1 MNFDLSDEQR
11 LLADSL
17 AKWAARSWDF
27 ETRQKIAETPTGR
40 SPAVWAELAD
50 LGLHG
55 LPFAEDD
62 GGFGGGP
69 VETMIVMEAFGRAL
83 VGEPWLTGVV
93 LAGAVL
99 RHGASPEQRA
109 ELVPQIVAGELV
121 LAPAFEEA
129 QGRWTL
135 TDVATRATAVDGGW
149 RIDGAKAFV
158 VHGAGADRFV
168 VSARTAGDRRAPSGV
183 GLFLV
188 PRTASGVTVV
198 DRAAHDG
205 TRLADLRLDGVVV
218 PASAAIGDPAA
229 GLPIL
234 ERAVDE
240 AIAAVAAEAVGA
252 MDEALKMTVE
262 YLKTRVQFGK
272 TIGSFQALQHRAAD
286 MYVAVE
292 QARSMALWATMSV
305 GEDDPVARAKAMS
318 AAKVQIARSARFV
331 GQQAIQLHGGIGMTW
346 EYKVGHLFK
355 RLTAIERQF
364 GDLDHHLDRLAATD
378 GLLEP
383 L

>member
-17 AKWAARSWDF
+17 AKWAARSHGF
-27 ETRQKIAETPTGR
+27 ETRQAIAESATGR
-40 SPAVWAELAD
+40 SATVWAELAE

-55 LPFAEDD
+55 LPFSEED

-83 VGEPWLTGVV
+83 VGEPWATGIV
-93 LAGAVL
+93 LAGAIL
-99 RHGASPEQRA
+99 RHGATAEQRA

-121 LAPAFEEA
+121 LAPALGEA
-129 QGRWTL
+129 QGRWDL
-135 TDVATRATAVDGGW
+135 ADVATRATAVDGGW
-149 RIDGAKAFV
+149 RIDGAKALV
-158 VHGAGADRFV
+158 VHGASADRFV
-168 VSARTAGDRRAPSGV
+168 VSARTAGERRSTDGI

-188 PRTASGVTVV
+188 GRDAPGVRVT
-198 DRAAHDG
+198 DRVAHDG
-205 TRLADLRLDGVVV
+205 SRVADLDFDGVVV
-218 PASAAIGDPAA
+218 PAGAAIGDPAGA
-229 GLPIL
+229 LPVIA
-234 ERAVDE
+234 RAVDE
-240 AIAAVAAEAVGA
+240 AIAAIAAEAVGA
-252 MDEALKMTVE
+252 MDEALTMTVE

-292 QARSMALWATMSV
+292 QARSMALWATMSA
-305 GEDDPVARAKAMS
+305 GDDDAARRAKVMA
-318 AAKVQIARSARFV
+318 AAKIQIARSARFV

-364 GDLDHHLDRLAATD
+364 GDLDHHLDRLSATD
-378 GLLEP
+378 GLLDP

>member
-1 MNFDLSDEQR
+1 MNFDLSEEQS
-11 LLADSL
+11 LLGDSL
-17 AKWAARSWDF
+17 AKWAARSYDF
-27 ETRQKIAETPTGR
+27 EHRQKIAESEAGR
-40 SPAVWAELAD
+40 SAAVWAELAD

-55 LPFAEDD
+55 LPFAESD
-62 GGFGGGP
+62 GGYGGGP
-69 VETMIVMEAFGRAL
+69 VETMIVMEAIGRAL
-83 VGEPWLTGVV
+83 VTEPWATSVV
-93 LAGAVL
+93 LAGALL
-99 RHGASPEQRA
+99 RHGASAEQRA
-109 ELVPQIVAGELV
+109 ELVPAIAAGELI
-121 LAPAFEEA
+121 LAPALWEA
-129 QGRWTL
+129 QGRWHFD
-135 TDVATRATAVDGGW
+135 DVLTRAAPVAGGV
-149 RIDGAKAFV
+149 RLTGAKAFV

-168 VSARTAGDRRAPSGV
+168 VSARTSGDRRSSAGI
-183 GLFLV
+183 GLYLV
-188 PRTASGVTVV
+188 PRAAPGVGVV
-198 DRAAHDG
+198 DRPAHDG
-205 TRLADLRLDGVVV
+205 TRVADLVLSDVFV
-218 PASAAIGDPAA
+218 PGTALLGDPDLASAVI
-229 GLPIL
+229 

-240 AIAAVAAEAVGA
+240 AIAAVCAEAVGA
-252 MDEALKMTVE
+252 MDEALKMTVD

-305 GEDDPVARAKAMS
+305 GDEDAVRRAKAMS
-318 AAKVQIARSARFV
+318 AAKIQIARSARFV

-355 RLTAIERQF
+355 RLTLIESQF